1 LEVRGLAQLNQL
13 FIFIFEQLKSVV
25 ELFVSDPGNQWGFT
39 IVLFTVLFNILM
51 LPINLSQMKTM
62 RKQQALQP
70 EVAKIQAKYK
80 SDPQKLQEMQM
91 KLYKENGVNMFGG
104 CLPLLITYPIF
115 IAMFSVFRQL
125 AADGRLTGF
134 GFTPIIPDLS
144 ANHNIVLSALSVG
157 TMLLSTY
164 VQTLKTKGTVNPAA
178 ASANKMQYMM
188 AALFGWITYT
198 SNSALGLYWV
208 TGNTFRLI
216 QGLLLNAADKKKTKN
231 VVVKEK

>member
-1 LEVRGLAQLNQL
+1 MTQLNQL

-39 IVLFTVLFNILM
+39 IVLFTIMFNILM
-51 LPINLSQMKTM
+51 LPVNLGQMKTM

-80 SDPQKLQEMQM
+80 NDPQKLQEMQM

-164 VQTLKTKGTVNPAA
+164 VQTL
-178 ASANKMQYMM
+178 
-188 AALFGWITYT
+188 
-198 SNSALGLYWV
+198 
-208 TGNTFRLI
+208 
-216 QGLLLNAADKKKTKN
+216 
-231 VVVKEK
+231 

>member
-1 LEVRGLAQLNQL
+1 LEVKGLSQLNQL
-13 FIFIFEQLKSVV
+13 FIWIFEQLKSVV
-25 ELFVSDPGNQWGFT
+25 ELGVSDPGTQWGLTIMVFT
-39 IVLFTVLFNILM
+39 ILFNVLM
-51 LPINLSQMKTM
+51 LPVNLTQMKSM

-91 KLYKENGVNMFGG
+91 KLYKENNVSMFGG

-125 AADGRLTGF
+125 AADGRLTGMS
-134 GFTPIIPDLS
+134 FTPLIPDLA
-144 ANHNIVLSALSVG
+144 ANNNIILSALSVG

-164 VQTLKTKGTVNPAA
+164 VMTLRTKGADNPAA
-178 ASANKMQYMM
+178 ASANKIQYGM

-198 SNSALGLYWV
+198 SNSALGLYWI
-208 TGNTFRLI
+208 TGNIFRII
-216 QGLLLNAADKKKTKN
+216 QGVILNNVDKKNRAKLI
-231 VVVKEK
+231 EK

>member
-1 LEVRGLAQLNQL
+1 MAQLNQL
-13 FIFIFEQLKSVV
+13 FIWIFEQLKTVV
-25 ELFVSDPGNQWGFT
+25 ELFVTKPGNQWGLT
-39 IVLFTVLFNILM
+39 IVLFTILFNILM
-51 LPINLSQMKTM
+51 LPINLKQMKTM

-80 SDPQKLQEMQM
+80 NDPQKLQEMQM
-91 KLYKENGVNMFGG
+91 KLYKENNVNMFGG

-115 IAMFSVFRQL
+115 IAMFGVFRQL
-125 AADGRLTGF
+125 VADGKLTGMR
-134 GFTPIIPDLS
+134 FTPLIPDLA
-144 ANHNIVLSALSVG
+144 ANHNIILSILSVG

-164 VQTLKTKGTVNPAA
+164 ITTLKTKGQDNPAA

-208 TGNTFRLI
+208 TGNAFRVI
-216 QGLLLNAADKKKTKN
+216 QGLILNNMDKKKSEN
-231 VVVKEK
+231 VIK

>member
-1 LEVRGLAQLNQL
+1 MSQLNQL
-13 FIFIFEQLKSVV
+13 FIWIFEQLKSVV
-25 ELFVSDPGNQWGFT
+25 ELFVTDPGNQWGITIVVFT
-39 IVLFTVLFNILM
+39 ILFNILM

-62 RKQQALQP
+62 RKQQQLQP

-80 SDPQKLQEMQM
+80 NDPQKLQEMQM
-91 KLYKENGVNMFGG
+91 KLYKENNVNMFGG

-125 AADGRLTGF
+125 ASDGMLTGMR
-134 GFTPIIPDLS
+134 FTPLIPDLS
-144 ANHNIVLSALSVG
+144 ANGNIILSALSVG

-164 VQTLKTKGTVNPAA
+164 ITTMRTKMADNPAA
-178 ASANKMQYMM
+178 SSANKMQYMM

-208 TGNTFRLI
+208 TGNVFRII
-216 QGLLLNAADKKKTKN
+216 QGLLINLSEKKRE
-231 VVVKEK
+231 EKVIK

>member
-1 LEVRGLAQLNQL
+1 MSQLNQL
-13 FIFIFEQLKSVV
+13 FIWIFEQLKSVV
-25 ELFVSDPGNQWGFT
+25 ELYVVDPGNQWGFT
-39 IVLFTVLFNILM
+39 IVLFTIMFNILM
-51 LPINLSQMKTM
+51 LPINLGQMKTM

-80 SDPQKLQEMQM
+80 NDPQKLQEMQM

-125 AADGRLTGF
+125 ASDGRLTGF

-144 ANHNIVLSALSVG
+144 ANHNIILSALSVG

-164 VQTLKTKGTVNPAA
+164 VMTLRTKGQNNPTA

-188 AALFGWITYT
+188 AVLFGWITYT

-208 TGNTFRLI
+208 TGNTFRLV
-216 QGLLLNAADKKKTKN
+216 QGLILNASEKKKSEN
-231 VVVKEK
+231 IVKE

>member
-1 LEVRGLAQLNQL
+1 
-13 FIFIFEQLKSVV
+13 
-25 ELFVSDPGNQWGFT
+25 
-39 IVLFTVLFNILM
+39 M

-62 RKQQALQP
+62 RKQQQLQP

-80 SDPQKLQEMQM
+80 NDPQKLQEMQM
-91 KLYKENGVNMFGG
+91 KLYKENNVNMFGG

-125 AADGRLTGF
+125 ASDGMLTGMR
-134 GFTPIIPDLS
+134 FTPLIPDLS
-144 ANHNIVLSALSVG
+144 ANGNIILSALSVG

-164 VQTLKTKGTVNPAA
+164 ITTMRTKMADNPAA
-178 ASANKMQYMM
+178 SSANKMQYMM

-208 TGNTFRLI
+208 TGNVFRII
-216 QGLLLNAADKKKTKN
+216 QGLLINLSEKKRE
-231 VVVKEK
+231 EKVIK

>member
-1 LEVRGLAQLNQL
+1 LSQLNQL
-13 FIFIFEQLKSVV
+13 FIWIFEQLKSVV
-25 ELFVSDPGNQWGFT
+25 ELFVADPGNQWGLT
-39 IVLFTVLFNILM
+39 IVLFTILFNILM

-80 SDPQKLQEMQM
+80 NDPQKLQEMQM

-144 ANHNIVLSALSVG
+144 ANHNIILSALSVG

-164 VQTLKTKGTVNPAA
+164 VSTLKTKGQNNPAA

-216 QGLLLNAADKKKTKN
+216 QGLILNAVDKKKSET
-231 VVVKEK
+231 VVKEK